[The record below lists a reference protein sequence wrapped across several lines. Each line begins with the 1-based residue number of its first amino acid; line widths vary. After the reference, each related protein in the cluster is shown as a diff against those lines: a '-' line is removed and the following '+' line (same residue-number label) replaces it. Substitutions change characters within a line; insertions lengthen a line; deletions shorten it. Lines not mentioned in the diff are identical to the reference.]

1 MERILG
7 KKKGIYALYKKDKL
21 YYVGKSTDLN
31 YRLQSHMSNKH
42 QHKWDKFSLFIIK
55 NPKYVT
61 DVETALINI
70 AKPTGNATGARIPK
84 DKALQKLVKHAIREY
99 ARKAKDLEKAI
110 RN

>member
-31 YRLQSHMSNKH
+31 NRLQSHMSNKH

-70 AKPTGNATGARIPK
+70 AKPKGNTQGARIPK
-84 DKALQKLVKHAIREY
+84 DKALQKFVKHAIRGY
-99 ARKAKDLEKAI
+99 ARKANELEKAI
-110 RN
+110 K

>member
-21 YYVGKSTDLN
+21 YYVGQAANLN
-31 YRLQSHMSNKH
+31 SRLKTHLNNKH
-42 QHKWDKFSLFIIK
+42 SRKWDRFSLFIIK
-55 NPKYVT
+55 NSKYVK

-110 RN
+110 R